1 MIKVKMDNANKLV
14 YVWMTEQ
21 DKDSAEFL
29 ELKEDLKTRKFKSYK
44 LITFVSGTDDVL
56 VGLEKV
62 VLQNALKN
70 NVEPVF
76 DTKVQ

>member
-1 MIKVKMDNANKLV
+1 LIKVKMDNANKLV

-56 VGLEKV
+56 VDLEKL

>member
-1 MIKVKMDNANKLV
+1 MIKVKMDDANKLV

-21 DKDSAEFL
+21 DKDSAEYL

-44 LITFVSGTDDVL
+44 LVTFVSGTDDVL
-56 VGLEKV
+56 VGLEKL

>member
-44 LITFVSGTDDVL
+44 LITFVSGADDVL
-56 VGLEKV
+56 VGLEKL

>member
-56 VGLEKV
+56 VGLEKL